1 MLAIDTETTGVDKH
15 HGAMPFFITTCD
27 ETGTQKY
34 WEWEVDP
41 ITRQPIIHEGD
52 VDELEE
58 YLNPLN
64 SEVAVLPYVFHNAKF
79 DVAMLGQ
86 IRREFADDWL
96 WDSTVDTLLAAHL
109 LYSNRPKNLTDLG
122 IQILG
127 VDIEHYELAL
137 KDACIEARRIT
148 KSKFPTW
155 RIAKAGEEDM
165 PSAKDKAWKFDT
177 WLPRKLAIELD
188 YPADHPWYN
197 ILREYA
203 NADSALTLAL
213 WKEMEGLIKERQLE
227 KLLAVRFKLLPIIF
241 DMERR
246 GITLSRD
253 RYEELVGQYT
263 DESEKAGRLCTNIA
277 KSYNYDL
284 QLPKSGNNKSLL
296 EFCFGSAKVS
306 CPKCLVSQKLDIER
320 AENLKARIGGQLKC
334 CTKCGLNT
342 HPEFEIN
349 RWLDVPVVGET
360 DTGNPSLDKMAMEAY
375 QTILP
380 EKSKQRLFMRNLR
393 NKRKRDTAL
402 SYMESYVKFWKPLRE
417 DVAEDLFQHWY
428 RLFPS
433 LNPTG
438 TDTLRFS
445 SSNPNEQNISKQEG
459 FNLRYMF
466 GPAPEREWWSCDAKN
481 IELRLPAYES
491 GEQELIDLFER
502 PDEPPYYGSTHLL
515 NFHTVYPD
523 IWNQELVNVGLDK
536 VGPTCK
542 KKYASSYYQWCKNG
556 GFAVQYGAIDRADGK
571 GTADIAFHRAGS
583 HSKLKARFARLE
595 KLNQRC
601 ISQAEKCGYVE
612 TIPDKTVDSKRG
624 YPLLCTRTEY
634 GKILPTVPLNYH
646 IQGSAMWWMIKAM
659 IRVQQQL
666 DEWKLE
672 DGFDGFITMQVHDE
686 LVFDFPKSR
695 LHPSKDVGKKFRL
708 TNLWRIRKI
717 QSLMEQSGDDYGIPT
732 PTSCEYHEHNWS
744 EGVSL

>member
-1 MLAIDTETTGVDKH
+1 MLAIDTETTGVDRH
-15 HGAMPFFITTCD
+15 HGAAPFFVTTCN
-27 ETGTQKY
+27 EIGEQVY

-41 ITRQPIIHEGD
+41 LTRKPIIPEED
-52 VDELEE
+52 VEELAEL
-58 YLNPLN
+58 LNPWN
-64 SEVAVLPYVFHNAKF
+64 SDQDVLPYVFHNSKF

-86 IRREFADDWL
+86 IRKEFAEDWL
-96 WDSTVDTLLAAHL
+96 WDQTVDTLYAAHL

-127 VDIEHYELAL
+127 VDIEHFELKL
-137 KDACIEARRIT
+137 KDACVEARRIA
-148 KSKFPTW
+148 KSKHPTW
-155 RIAKAGEEDM
+155 RIAKSGEEDM

-177 WLPRKLAIELD
+177 WLPRQIAIEEG
-188 YPADHPWYN
+188 YPSDHQWYTV
-197 ILREYA
+197 LRDYA
-203 NADSALTLAL
+203 NADSSLTLPL
-213 WKEMEGLIKERQLE
+213 WKEQEKLIKERNLSSIFE
-227 KLLAVRFKLLPIIF
+227 TRLKLLPIVF
-241 DMERR
+241 RMEQA
-246 GITLSRD
+246 GITLSKE
-253 RYEELVGQYT
+253 RYEELLVQYQE
-263 DESEKAGRLCTNIA
+263 ESAKSGRLCVNIA
-277 KSYNYDL
+277 AGFGYEL

-296 EFCFGSAKVS
+296 EFCFGSAEVS
-306 CPKCLVSQKLDIER
+306 CPKCLASQKLPIER
-320 AENLKARIGGQLKC
+320 AESLQAKIGGQLKC
-334 CTKCGLNT
+334 CQKCGINS
-342 HPEFEIN
+342 HPEFKIN
-349 RWLDVPVVGET
+349 KWLNVPVVGET
-360 DTGNPSLDKMAMEAY
+360 DTGNPSLDKNAMEAY
-375 QTILP
+375 QAILP
-380 EKSKQRLFMRNLR
+380 EKSKQRLFMLNLR

-402 SYMESYVKFWKPLRE
+402 SYMESYVRFWRQLSE
-417 DVAEDLFQHWY
+417 DFPDWY

-445 SSNPNEQNISKQEG
+445 SNNPNEQNISKQEG

-466 GPAPEREWWSCDAKN
+466 GPAPGREWWSCDAKN

-502 PDEPPYYGSTHLL
+502 PDDPPYYGSTHLL

-523 IWNQELVNVGLDK
+523 IWDKELANVGIDK

-571 GTADIAFHRAGS
+571 GTADIAFHRPGS

-601 ISQAEKCGYVE
+601 IQHAERFGYVE
-612 TIPDKTVDSKRG
+612 TIPDKTVDPKRG

-659 IRVQQQL
+659 IRVQEQL
-666 DEWKLE
+666 DKWKQE

-695 LHPSKDVGKKFRL
+695 LHPSTDVGKKIRL
-708 TNLWRIRKI
+708 TNLWRIRRI
-717 QSLMEQSGDDYGIPT
+717 QKLMEKSGDDYGIPT